1 MTTFHEYTKLG
12 GQVVKS
18 MNKLVLWPKLAVVSA
33 MQYTKYTTSKTN

>member
-18 MNKLVLWPKLAVVSA
+18 MNKLVLRPKLAVVSA
-33 MQYTKYTTSKTN
+33 MDLQQ